1 METAPFLVLTT
12 WQLTLGE
19 IDLFEMLEATGWGE
33 YCAEPVIYERRHAKP
48 GEESHLIDTRGGK
61 GNRGTSGTHEA
72 NDVDEDAS
80 DICGICAEKEKR
92 FRTINS
98 KFDQ

>member
-1 METAPFLVLTT
+1 VVILSELVAAAQGRKHTKIKT
-12 WQLTLGE
+12 
-19 IDLFEMLEATGWGE
+19 
-33 YCAEPVIYERRHAKP
+33 
-48 GEESHLIDTRGGK
+48 
-61 GNRGTSGTHEA
+61 

-92 FRTINS
+92 FNIINS